1 MTIRRRLVLLSAVAV
16 AVAIAI
22 ASVAVYLLVRS
33 GLRGEI
39 DAALRTA
46 QTKARVVNAGF
57 AGKAK
62 LVGSLPPEGL
72 PGVRVALPS
81 AKFGDATGIAQLI
94 TSKGDVVAPAGGAPA
109 LPAIGLGAIRG
120 PGKPALNDRQ
130 VNGVHLRVL
139 TTQLSGGDFLMVV
152 RPLTEVDRTLRNLL
166 WVLLAVTVGGI
177 GLAAGLGLVVARG
190 TLQPLRRVTAS
201 AEQVAATQDL
211 SHRLPEGGRDEI
223 DRLAASFNQ
232 MLAALESSRAAQ
244 RQLVA
249 DASHELRTPLTS
261 VRTNVEL
268 LARAPDLPAPERE
281 RIVTSVGSQ
290 IQELAVLV
298 GDLVDLARPNG
309 VDPEEVVEELRLDL
323 VVADVVAAIRGHA
336 PGHPFVVDAQPCTV
350 LGSRPRLH
358 RAVRNLL
365 DNAVK
370 WSPPGA
376 PVEVAVAAGEVT
388 VRDHGPGIADEDL
401 PHVFDRFY
409 RAPAARRLPGSGLG
423 LAIVRQVAEA
433 YGGTVT
439 AERAKSGG
447 ARLRL
452 RLSSTS

>member
-1 MTIRRRLVLLSAVAV
+1 VTIRRRLILLSAVAV

-22 ASVAVYLLVRS
+22 ASAAVYVLVRS
-33 GLRGEI
+33 GLRAEI
-39 DAALRTA
+39 DTALRSS
-46 QTKARVVNAGF
+46 QTKAYVVKGSSP
-57 AGKAK
+57 AK
-62 LVGSLPPEGL
+62 LLATLPKGSAQ
-72 PGVRVALPS
+72 GVRVALPS

-94 TSKGDVVAPAGGAPA
+94 TTTGDVVAPASGAPA
-109 LPAIGLGAIRG
+109 LPISGLG
-120 PGKPALNDRQ
+120 PVPASGRSVLSDRQ
-130 VNGVHLRVL
+130 VNGVHLRLLSTRLPGGEVL
-139 TTQLSGGDFLMVV
+139 LVA

-177 GLAAGLGLVVARG
+177 GLATGLGVLVARG
-190 TLQPLRRVTAS
+190 TLRPLQRVTAS

-232 MLAALESSRAAQ
+232 MLSALESSREAQ

-268 LARAPDLPAPERE
+268 LARAPDLPSPERE

-309 VDPEEVVEELRLDL
+309 VDPEEIVEDLRLDL
-323 VVADVVAAIRGHA
+323 VVAEVVEAIRGHA
-336 PGHPFVVDAQPCTV
+336 PGHTFVVDAQPCTV
-350 LGSRPRLH
+350 RASRPRLH

-370 WSPPGA
+370 WSPPDA
-376 PVEVAVAAGEVT
+376 PVEVAVGGGEVT

-433 YGGTVT
+433 YGGTVA
-439 AERAKSGG
+439 AERAEAGG

>member
-1 MTIRRRLVLLSAVAV
+1 
-16 AVAIAI
+16 
-22 ASVAVYLLVRS
+22 
-33 GLRGEI
+33 
-39 DAALRTA
+39 
-46 QTKARVVNAGF
+46 VVNARF

-62 LVGSLPPEGL
+62 LAGSLPDKGL
-72 PGVRVALPS
+72 PGMRVALPS

-94 TSKGDVVAPAGGAPA
+94 TSKGDVVAPASGAPA

-120 PGKPALNDRQ
+120 GGKPALSDRQ

-139 TTQLSGGDFLMVV
+139 TTQLSGGDFLLVV
-152 RPLTEVDRTLRNLL
+152 RPLTEVDRALRNLL

-177 GLAAGLGLVVARG
+177 GLAAGLGLLVARG
-190 TLQPLRRVTAS
+190 TLRPLRRVTAT
-201 AEQVAATQDL
+201 AEHVAATQDL
-211 SHRLPEGGRDEI
+211 SRRLPEGGRDEV

-232 MLAALESSRAAQ
+232 MLAALGSSREAQ

-268 LARAPDLPAPERE
+268 LARAPDLPGAERE

-290 IQELAVLV
+290 IQELTVLI

-309 VDPEEVVEELRLDL
+309 IDPEELDDDVPL
-323 VVADVVAAIRGHA
+323 DVVVADVVAAVRVHA
-336 PGHPFVVDAQPCTV
+336 PGHAFMLDAQPCTV
-350 LGSRPRLH
+350 RASRPRLH

-376 PVEVAVAAGEVT
+376 PVEVTVADGEVI
-388 VRDHGPGIADEDL
+388 VRDHGPGITDEDL

-423 LAIVRQVAEA
+423 LAIVRQVAECH
-433 YGGTVT
+433 GGTVT
-439 AERAKSGG
+439 AERAEGGG